1 MTEEEKI
8 AFMKEALKEAKSAY
22 EAGEVPIGCVIVSG
36 GRIIGRGHNRREEL
50 QDATEHAEMIAIREA
65 NRTLGSFRLE
75 NCALFVTLEPCPM
88 CAGAIML
95 SRIEHVIFGAVD
107 PKGGCCGTLMNLVQ
121 DERFN
126 HVSQLTGGVLEQECG
141 EMLTSFFRELRAKK
155 KQRKRAMG
163 CNGTDETV

>member
-8 AFMKEALKEAKSAY
+8 AFMKEALEEAKSAY
-22 EAGEVPIGCVIVSG
+22 EAGEAPIGCVIVSD

-88 CAGAIML
+88 CTGAIINA
-95 SRIEHVIFGAVD
+95 RIPEVFYGAPD
-107 PKGGCCGTLMNLVQ
+107 KKAGTCGTLMNLLC

-126 HVSQLTGGVLEQECG
+126 HRARIEKGCLKNECG
-141 EMLTSFFRELRAKK
+141 KLLSDFFASLRM
-155 KQRKRAMG
+155 R
-163 CNGTDETV
+163 

>member
-8 AFMKEALKEAKSAY
+8 VFMKEALKEAKSAY

-88 CAGAIML
+88 CAGAIIN
-95 SRIEHVIFGAVD
+95 SRIKRVVFGAYD
-107 PKGGCCGTLMNLVQ
+107 PKAGSCGSINNLFSFPYNHSPEVEGGFMQ
-121 DERFN
+121 DECALLLK
-126 HVSQLTGGVLEQECG
+126 Q
-141 EMLTSFFRELRAKK
+141 FFVELRRTK
-155 KQRKRAMG
+155 
-163 CNGTDETV
+163 

>member
-88 CAGAIML
+88 CTGAIINA
-95 SRIEHVIFGAVD
+95 RIPEVFYGAPD
-107 PKGGCCGTLMNLVQ
+107 EKAGTCGTLMNLLG
-121 DERFN
+121 DERASIEKGCLRN
-126 HVSQLTGGVLEQECG
+126 ECG
-141 EMLTSFFRELRAKK
+141 KLLSDFFASLRI
-155 KQRKRAMG
+155 R
-163 CNGTDETV
+163 

>member
-88 CAGAIML
+88 CAGAIIN
-95 SRIEHVIFGAVD
+95 SRIKRVVFGAYD
-107 PKGGCCGTLMNLVQ
+107 PKAGSCGSVNNLFSFPYNHSPEVEGGFMQ
-121 DERFN
+121 DECALLLK
-126 HVSQLTGGVLEQECG
+126 Q
-141 EMLTSFFRELRAKK
+141 FFAELRRTK
-155 KQRKRAMG
+155 
-163 CNGTDETV
+163 

>member
-88 CAGAIML
+88 CTGAIINA
-95 SRIEHVIFGAVD
+95 RIPEVFYGAPD
-107 PKGGCCGTLMNLVQ
+107 EKAGTCGTLMNLLG

-126 HVSQLTGGVLEQECG
+126 HRASIEKGCLRNECG
-141 EMLTSFFRELRAKK
+141 KLLSDFFASLRA
-155 KQRKRAMG
+155 R
-163 CNGTDETV
+163 